1 MRKSVWK
8 PLLYPLPRSLFA
20 NSQRALNVL
29 GTEDTGSME
38 VEIRGEQ
45 VQKLRE
51 RVGDVIAGQLL
62 QKPNEALIAELLT
75 TQET

>member
-1 MRKSVWK
+1 
-8 PLLYPLPRSLFA
+8 
-20 NSQRALNVL
+20 
-29 GTEDTGSME
+29 ME

-62 QKPNEALIAELLT
+62 QKPNETLIAELLT